1 MITITEKAVAQLKIF
16 AEAEGIGHLCV
27 RLKVLGGGC
36 AGLSRD
42 MFFDDFVGEMDEV
55 IEQDGIKII
64 IDQVS
69 AQYFEDTTLDY
80 EEGQFASGFRFT
92 DPAIKTT
99 CGCGS
104 SFSV

>member
-1 MITITEKAVAQLKIF
+1 MITITEKAIAQLKIF
-16 AEAEGIGHLCV
+16 AEAEGIGYLCV
-27 RLKVLGGGC
+27 RLKVIGGGC
-36 AGLSRD
+36 AGMQRD
-42 MFFDDFVGEMDEV
+42 MFFDDFVGDMDET

-69 AQYFEDTTLDY
+69 AQYFEDTVLDF

-104 SFSV
+104 SFNF